1 MSVYIAIAASFRT
14 KKERI
19 NMNIIQCYAPTNDS
33 DEERKD
39 EFYSRLQTISQGYS
53 GRDITIVMGDLNAK
67 IGSDNRGYERIM
79 GQMNENEERF
89 ADICADNNLVIGGSV
104 FPHRRVHKATWVSPD
119 LSTENQIDHVCI
131 TKKFRRPLQDVRARR
146 GADIASDHHL
156 LVAKV
161 QLKLKRNF
169 TGEKNQ
175 RQKFNTALLRD
186 PAIAEEFKNT
196 LKNKYQT
203 LQELD
208 VEGEGINIDGM

>member
-1 MSVYIAIAASFRT
+1 MKR
-14 KKERI
+14 
-19 NMNIIQCYAPTNDS
+19 D
-33 DEERKD
+33 
-39 EFYSRLQTISQGYS
+39 LQT
-53 GRDITIVMGDLNAK
+53 
-67 IGSDNRGYERIM
+67 
-79 GQMNENEERF
+79 
-89 ADICADNNLVIGGSV
+89 CADNNLVIGGSV